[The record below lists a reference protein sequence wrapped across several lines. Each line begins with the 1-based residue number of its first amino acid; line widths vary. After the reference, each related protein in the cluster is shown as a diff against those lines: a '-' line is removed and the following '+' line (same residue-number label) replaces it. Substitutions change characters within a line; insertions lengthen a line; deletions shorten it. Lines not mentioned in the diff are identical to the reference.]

1 MVVGMDAQESDAVLD
16 VLTGCTILPDGDY
29 RHKWRVGDIVIWDN
43 QSSCHR
49 AAERRMVTE

>member
-1 MVVGMDAQESDAVLD
+1 MDAQESDAVLD